1 MYTTSL
7 RLTSVN
13 LQIDGIGKVLIERID
28 KAKRLTI
35 SVRPLKGVRVAV
47 PPHISFEKAEQL
59 IYTKADWIKENQALM
74 QQHEE
79 KVTVYDHSMEFS
91 TRHHTL
97 RLLTH
102 AQYTM
107 RSVLQDGY
115 INVFYPAH
123 KNVRDVSIQKFIR
136 KSIEEAYRH
145 EAKEHLPQRVAYFAK
160 KFGFTYNNVFIKNA
174 KSRWG
179 SCSET
184 NNINLNLHL
193 MRLPEALCDYVILHE
208 LAHTVEKNHGPG
220 FWTLLDKIS
229 GNARDLDKKLKAFRI
244 SVY

>member
-1 MYTTSL
+1 MSSSFL

-13 LQIDGIGKVLIERID
+13 LHIDGIGQVLIERSE
-28 KAKRLTI
+28 KAKRLSI
-35 SVRPLKGVRVAV
+35 SIRPLKGIRVAV

-59 IYTKADWIKENQALM
+59 IYTKADWIKEHQARM
-74 QQHEE
+74 QQHEG
-79 KVTVYDHSMEFS
+79 KMTIYDNSSEFK
-91 TRHHTL
+91 TRSHKL

-107 RSVLQDGY
+107 RCVIQNGY

-123 KNVRDVSIQKFIR
+123 KSVKDNDVQKFIR
-136 KSIEEAYRH
+136 QSIEDAYRK
-145 EAKEHLPQRVAYFAK
+145 EAKQYLPERVAYFAE
-160 KFGFTYNNVFIKNA
+160 KFGFQYQNVFIKNA

-179 SCSET
+179 SCSHT

-193 MRLPEALCDYVILHE
+193 MRLPDALCDYVILHE

-220 FWTLLDKIS
+220 FWSLLDS
-229 GNARDLDKKLKAFRI
+229 VCGDARALDKKLKAFRI
-244 SVY
+244 SIF